1 MRMGDDFIPSRAFKS
16 DRSRT
21 PEDGRC
27 SARCPRH
34 TEDEIFHL
42 GRQDLMALSDFLA
55 DNPFSMGDT
64 ATTLDATTY
73 GLRVNVLW
81 YPIESA
87 LKVDAESFSNLNSY
101 CRAFVTGISRRR

>member
-1 MRMGDDFIPSRAFKS
+1 MTLFRIVLSSRI

-64 ATTLDATTY
+64 ATTLDATAY

-101 CRAFVTGISRRR
+101 CEGVRDRYFAKEVM